1 MEKNGLA
8 NRDREKKIGNR
19 VFVISFFFLISFFLA
34 PLLIEKDSVP
44 ELGARAN
51 AFDYATIDGKW
62 SSGNDN
68 ADEPFAWT
76 ELNAYSA
83 FIYAFGDLNCHNKY
97 ERSMEING
105 NQLPVCMRDIGIF
118 MGLSVGSFW
127 FSRKGYN
134 RWTVK
139 DTCLSLL
146 PDAWLNGIY
155 LKNRRSLL
163 WVLCGVILCLPLI
176 IDGFTQLL
184 TPYESNNPMRV
195 VTGFGFGVGLGVLIS
210 AAYSARAKYFT
221 SAADVKLPAGVRF
234 QLVDQEE

>member
-1 MEKNGLA
+1 MA
-8 NRDREKKIGNR
+8 
-19 VFVISFFFLISFFLA
+19 
-34 PLLIEKDSVP
+34 
-44 ELGARAN
+44 
-51 AFDYATIDGKW
+51 KW
-62 SSGNDN
+62 
-68 ADEPFAWT
+68 
-76 ELNAYSA
+76 
-83 FIYAFGDLNCHNKY
+83 
-97 ERSMEING
+97 
-105 NQLPVCMRDIGIF
+105 V
-118 MGLSVGSFW
+118 
-127 FSRKGYN
+127 
-134 RWTVK
+134 
-139 DTCLSLL
+139 
-146 PDAWLNGIY
+146 Y